1 MSYHINTSTLASP
14 TLSTNVPSGGYLFNN
29 SVSTSSVWATST
41 VNGAVDLTP
50 HSLDVKGSSK
60 FQDDVEILGNL
71 KIQGKN
77 IAESLTAIEK
87 RLAILHPNEEL
98 EEKWDQLR
106 GLRQMYMEL
115 EAEIIEKEKVW
126 SILKK

>member
-1 MSYHINTSTLASP
+1 MSTYTQAPYYTVNAFPST
-14 TLSTNVPSGGYLFNN
+14 SGGYLI
-29 SVSTSSVWATST
+29 SAPATCATST
-41 VNGAVDLTP
+41 ATGTVYLMP
-50 HSLDVKGSSK
+50 HSLDVKGSAK
-60 FQDDVEILGNL
+60 FQTDVEIVGDL
-71 KIQGKN
+71 KIQGKS
-77 IAESLTAIEK
+77 IAESLDAIER

-115 EAEIIEKEKVW
+115 EAEIKEKEAMW